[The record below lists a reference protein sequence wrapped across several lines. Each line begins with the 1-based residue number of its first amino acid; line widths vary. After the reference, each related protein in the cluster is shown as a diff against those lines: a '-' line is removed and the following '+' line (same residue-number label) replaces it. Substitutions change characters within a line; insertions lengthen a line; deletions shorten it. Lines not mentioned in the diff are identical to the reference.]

1 MRRWLS
7 AFTLIELL
15 VVIAI
20 IAILAA
26 MLLPALARAREEG
39 RRAVCRSNLNQIGK
53 GCIAYQQPNGDFF
66 PYQEDYQF
74 RAASSQPGY
83 GRATEPQ
90 ASLAILYPKYIDD
103 INVFDCPSTD
113 DDPQLTYTVE
123 GVVGYRRTSFGM
135 GIDDSGNRVN
145 PPAWASYGYDSCIHF
160 RDVSPSTAVAGDM
173 DGTSAT
179 DPDSTTANH
188 YDGQNVLYFD
198 GHVKWADNNF
208 ETSTTI
214 DNIFTRSEGPGSWWA
229 PDTDVIIKRTWLD

>member
-39 RRAVCRSNLNQIGK
+39 RRAVCRGNLKQIGE

-66 PYQEDYQF
+66 PYQYDSDF
-74 RAASSQPGY
+74 F
-83 GRATEPQ
+83 EPQ
-90 ASLAILYPKYIDD
+90 TSLAILYPKYLDD
-103 INVFDCPSTD
+103 LGVFGCPSTD
-113 DDPQLTYTVE
+113 DQPRLSIVVE

-135 GIDDSGNRVN
+135 GIDDTGARVN
-145 PPAWASYGYDSCIHF
+145 PPNWTSYGYDSYIHF
-160 RDVSPSTAVAGDM
+160 RDVSPSTAVAADM
-173 DGTSAT
+173 DGSSAT

-198 GHVKWADNNF
+198 GHVSWADNNYA
-208 ETSTTI
+208 TSTTM
-214 DNIFTRSEGPGSWWA
+214 DNIFTRSEMSGSWWGW
-229 PDTDVIIKRTWLD
+229 DTDVIIKRTWLD